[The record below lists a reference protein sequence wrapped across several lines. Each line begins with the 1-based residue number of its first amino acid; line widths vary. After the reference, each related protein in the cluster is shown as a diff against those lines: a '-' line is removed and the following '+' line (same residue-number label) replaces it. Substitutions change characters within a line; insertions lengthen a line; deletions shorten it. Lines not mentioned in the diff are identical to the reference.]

1 MPAMRLPK
9 QTRKY
14 LTARDRLRSLDVS
27 VAQNTPGEELY
38 AQLEQQSI
46 FWNAARGVWEYSDL
60 SASMFQT
67 VDGQPTGICR
77 LRLMAD
83 PRDMPRLAAILT
95 EALAKQGVV
104 IQEKSDIQYPNHR
117 GPGTR
122 MYLTVQLP
130 KKG

>member
-1 MPAMRLPK
+1 MPVMRVPK

-14 LTARDRLRSLDVS
+14 LAAREHLRSLGVS
-27 VAQNTPGEELY
+27 TSQTAPAEELY

-46 FWNAARGVWEYSDL
+46 FWNADKGVWEYSDL

-83 PRDMPRLAAILT
+83 PRDMPRLAEILT